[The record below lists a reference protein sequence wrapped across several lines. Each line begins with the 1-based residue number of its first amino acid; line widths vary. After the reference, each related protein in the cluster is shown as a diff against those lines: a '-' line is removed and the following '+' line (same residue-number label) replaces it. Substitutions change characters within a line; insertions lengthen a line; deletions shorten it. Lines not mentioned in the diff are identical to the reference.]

1 MAETAIPHGKFVWN
15 ELMTHDVEKAKTFYR
30 DVIGWNYDS
39 MPGPEGS
46 TYWIIKVKGAEMGA
60 GGMFPLT
67 KPEMKQMPEQ
77 WLSYIA
83 VDDIDARVK
92 KAKAAGAKVMR
103 EPFDIP
109 DVGRI
114 AILHEP
120 GGAMIGWI
128 TPKPRM

>member
-1 MAETAIPHGKFVWN
+1 MADNPHGKFVWN
-15 ELMTHDVEKAKTFYR
+15 ELMTHDVEKAKAFYK
-30 DVIGWNYDS
+30 DVIGWKYDT
-39 MPGPEGS
+39 MPGPEG
-46 TYWIIKVKGAEMGA
+46 TYWIIKSGDTGI
-60 GGMFPLT
+60 GGMFPME

-83 VDDIDARVK
+83 VDDIDARCK

-114 AILHEP
+114 AILTEP

-128 TPKPRM
+128 TPKPKAM